1 MNFKFPYEFMGK
13 RQLLVFLIVVS
24 SALIALLFH
33 EDKVQF
39 MNNFD
44 EQIIFKN
51 GDLVFRKGRSVE
63 SQIVLFSDRESDYS
77 HVGIIYMIEN
87 KAYVIH
93 TVPDESKSSVDYIK
107 MERIEEFFNPN
118 KASKGSVLRT
128 KEKYISFA
136 LLAAKKAKWFYD
148 RKIVFDDAYDLKTED
163 KLYCTE
169 LVWKAYQENGV
180 DLVQGKY
187 DHLFLPISKG
197 DMIFPSSLLNS
208 YYLNE
213 IYKF

>member
-1 MNFKFPYEFMGK
+1 MKFKNYFPLHFIS
-13 RQLLVFLIVVS
+13 RTQLL
-24 SALIALLFH
+24 LIAAVSAIL
-33 EDKVQF
+33 
-39 MNNFD
+39 
-44 EQIIFKN
+44 IIVINLDNDSFVNEYNSDVALQN

-63 SQIVLFSDRESDYS
+63 SQIVLFSDQESDYS

-93 TVPDESKSSVDYIK
+93 TVPDESESNVDYIK
-107 MERIEEFFNPN
+107 MEKIEEFFNPK

-136 LLAAKKAKWFYD
+136 TLAAQKAKWFYD
-148 RKIVFDDAYDLKTED
+148 SKIIFDDAYDLKTED

-187 DHLFLPISKG
+187 DQLFLPISKG
-197 DMIFPSSLLNS
+197 DMIFPSSLLKS